1 MNVVCWYTSSQL
13 LDDLICRCM
22 HICGCVR
29 DVCRFVHGS
38 MLESQ
43 PTYMSKYPSCRYIWE
58 HVYSWRWSFDLY
70 VQWMNGN
77 AEIVNRTEVYRF
89 SIHRPQSRRW
99 YEPCCYLYIILLH
112 SSKFCS
118 HVPFTTGNTSILAYM
133 DDDVE
138 SIQVRLGHI
147 HIYSANL
154 AMMMV
159 RRWRKKK
166 SPSPKHKKYFD
177 ELLRYD
183 YVYDWWWMQ
192 MSYRT
197 EAYRISI
204 TSSRNSADRNVA
216 VALTCTLLCYWRKS
230 FTIDSSH

>member
-1 MNVVCWYTSSQL
+1 MWMRERCLPFRTWINVGVSTN
-13 LDDLICRCM
+13 
-22 HICGCVR
+22 V
-29 DVCRFVHGS
+29 
-38 MLESQ
+38 
-43 PTYMSKYPSCRYIWE
+43 
-58 HVYSWRWSFDLY
+58 Y
-70 VQWMNGN
+70 VQVSILPIYLRACLQLKMKFWLVCPMDEWN

-159 RRWRKKK
+159 RRWRRKK

>member
-1 MNVVCWYTSSQL
+1 MWMRERCLPFRTWINVGVSTN
-13 LDDLICRCM
+13 
-22 HICGCVR
+22 V
-29 DVCRFVHGS
+29 
-38 MLESQ
+38 
-43 PTYMSKYPSCRYIWE
+43 
-58 HVYSWRWSFDLY
+58 Y
-70 VQWMNGN
+70 VQVSILPIYLRACLQLKMKFWLVCPMDEWN

-159 RRWRKKK
+159 RRWREKNRQVQNTRNTLTNF
-166 SPSPKHKKYFD
+166 FD
-177 ELLRYD
+177 
-183 YVYDWWWMQ
+183 MT
-192 MSYRT
+192 MSMT
-197 EAYRISI
+197 DDECKCRIGLKPI
-204 TSSRNSADRNVA
+204 ESA
-216 VALTCTLLCYWRKS
+216 
-230 FTIDSSH
+230 